1 VPIVRAELEALVSEL
16 IGIDSRN
23 PWLIEG
29 GAGEGDVARF
39 LLDRLRALPVE
50 VSVDEVEPGRPNVIA
65 RLRGS
70 GGGPSLCLNAHLDTV
85 GDASWPGR
93 SMAPVVDGD
102 HLVGLGAADDKGH
115 CAVMLLVLESLVR
128 RGIALGGDF
137 VCAWTMDEEATS
149 RGTQDLVA
157 RHRTDAAIVVEPFGI
172 GRVTVTHQGFGWLDI
187 TVLGRA
193 AHGSAPDVGI
203 DAISRM
209 AEVVGRLDRLERER
223 FAAHPHP
230 LNGKTVY
237 HASTIRGGSDYATY
251 PASCTLG
258 IEIGTQ
264 PGETIDDRVR
274 EIEAI
279 FDEIRVEIPDFEAT
293 VTVSLHREPFVAAGH
308 EVLWDAIAAAT
319 RDVLGR
325 EPVAAGENA
334 WMDAALMQSAGIA
347 TLSVGATGDHLHAP
361 DEWVS
366 IPELVAVGDILER
379 TVADFCGPRPTRA
392 REAAS
397 R

>member
-1 VPIVRAELEALVSEL
+1 MPIDRPELEALVSEL
-16 IGIDSRN
+16 VRIDSRN

-29 GAGEGDVARF
+29 GPGEREVARF
-39 LLDRLRALPVE
+39 LEARLRALPVE
-50 VSVDEVEPGRPNVIA
+50 VSVDEVEPGRPNVVA
-65 RLRGS
+65 RLRGT
-70 GGGPSLCLNAHLDTV
+70 GGAPSLCLNAHTDTV

-93 SMAPVVDGD
+93 SMDPVVDGD

-115 CAVMLLVLESLVR
+115 CAVQLLALESIVR
-128 RGIALGGDF
+128 RGVPLRGDL

-149 RGTQDLVA
+149 LGTQDLVR
-157 RHRTDAAIVVEPFGI
+157 RHRTDAAIVVEPFGL

-187 TVLGRA
+187 TVRGRA
-193 AHGSAPDVGI
+193 AHGSAPEVGI

-209 AEVVGRLDRLERER
+209 AEVIRRLDRLERER
-223 FAAHPHP
+223 FAADPHP

-237 HASTIRGGSDYATY
+237 HASTVTGGSDYATY

-279 FDEIRVEIPDFEAT
+279 FDEIRIEIPDFDAS
-293 VTVSLHREPFVAAGH
+293 VTVKLHREPFEARGH
-308 EVLWDAIAAAT
+308 EGLWDAIAVASRA
-319 RDVLGR
+319 VLGR
-325 EPVAAGENA
+325 DPVAAGENA
-334 WMDAALMQSAGIA
+334 WMDAALMQTAGIA
-347 TLSVGATGDHLHAP
+347 TLSVGATGDHFHAP

-366 IPELVAVGDILER
+366 IPELVAVGEILER
-379 TVADFCGPRPTRA
+379 TIARFCA
-392 REAAS
+392 
-397 R
+397 